1 MLSTFTTRKSFDRIR
16 SVLPVLAS
24 GEGVPQ
30 VGRSVFRCFCSP
42 TSRRERAE
50 AEASFGGAL
59 ADRQRAPICCPDED
73 PIYRSKIHNESH
85 PLLTAPSAQ
94 LAVGRMRRPKRG
106 GRQYLS
112 IL

>member
-1 MLSTFTTRKSFDRIR
+1 MLSTFTARKSFHRIR

-50 AEASFGGAL
+50 AEASFGEHAGGSATG
-59 ADRQRAPICCPDED
+59 P
-73 PIYRSKIHNESH
+73 H
-85 PLLTAPSAQ
+85 LLP
-94 LAVGRMRRPKRG
+94 
-106 GRQYLS
+106 
-112 IL
+112 